1 MYILFTYNKVVIIL
15 IIIKMLRLELS
26 TILNLVL
33 PGRAYARPVIDY
45 NRTLTLVT
53 ERGIT
58 VNILN

>member
-1 MYILFTYNKVVIIL
+1 
-15 IIIKMLRLELS
+15 MLRLELS